1 MNADVEADAGGRGEE
16 RGGEAFAR
24 AAATRRRLYSHQP
37 ESRPWQPHSP
47 GCINLRD

>member
-1 MNADVEADAGGRGEE
+1 MLVDEERRGEE

-37 ESRPWQPHSP
+37 ES
-47 GCINLRD
+47 